1 MQEAEQNW
9 QPRGDTAVAA
19 TAVPLSH
26 CAAVLCLRMNLPAC
40 VCSCE
45 CLCVCLCVSLS
56 GPVCSCMCLC
66 VPVYACVCVCCY
78 ASHIVGITVPK
89 HLISIFCAMYAN
101 CVRPSVY
108 VCVCMCVSIKAAG
121 QLLTVFVNCFLL
133 LLYSI
138 FYFLKI
144 SRTQIKR

>member
-1 MQEAEQNW
+1 MQEAGQNW

-108 VCVCMCVSIKAAG
+108 MCVCVCVCP
-121 QLLTVFVNCFLL
+121 
-133 LLYSI
+133 
-138 FYFLKI
+138 
-144 SRTQIKR
+144 SRLQDSC